1 MSPMIPRPE
10 DNLLGKLAVA
20 FGFVTPV
27 QLEECV
33 RAQAELA
40 PPPLLGTLLLER
52 GYIERDE
59 LRDLIEFQKEKL
71 SSADTRR
78 TQRENDR
85 MFGYLAIQ
93 LGLVTATEIRAA
105 VEEQVLVA
113 KRGLRFRLGEILVKR
128 GSMTA
133 EKVEEVLRRQQRYLV
148 ICPSCERRHVAFDRE
163 SGEKF
168 ACACGNV
175 LQAPE

>member
-1 MSPMIPRPE
+1 MIPRPE

-20 FGFVTPV
+20 FGFVTPG

-33 RAQAELA
+33 RAQSEIEA
-40 PPPLLGTLLLER
+40 PPLLGTLLLER

-78 TQRENDR
+78 VQRENDR

-105 VEEQVLVA
+105 VEEQVFLG

-128 GSMTA
+128 GALKA
-133 EKVEEVLRRQQRYLV
+133 EKVDEILRRQQRYLV
-148 ICPSCERRHVAFDRE
+148 ICPSCDRRHVAFDRE
-163 SGEKF
+163 PGETF
-168 ACACGNV
+168 ACACGRA

>member
-1 MSPMIPRPE
+1 MPPRPE

-20 FGFVTPV
+20 FGFVTPDA
-27 QLEECV
+27 LEECV
-33 RAQAELA
+33 RHQKEW
-40 PPPLLGTLLLER
+40 PDGEQPPLLGTLLLDK

-78 TQRENDR
+78 IQRENDR

-93 LGLVTATEIRAA
+93 LGLVSTDEIRGA
-105 VEEQVLVA
+105 VEEQIQMA

-128 GSMTA
+128 TVLSS
-133 EKVEEVLRRQQRYLV
+133 EKVAEILRRQARFLV
-148 ICPSCERRHVAFDRE
+148 VCPSCEKRHVAFDRE
-163 SGEKF
+163 PGERF
-168 ACACGNV
+168 DCDCGRS
-175 LQAPE
+175 LEAPD